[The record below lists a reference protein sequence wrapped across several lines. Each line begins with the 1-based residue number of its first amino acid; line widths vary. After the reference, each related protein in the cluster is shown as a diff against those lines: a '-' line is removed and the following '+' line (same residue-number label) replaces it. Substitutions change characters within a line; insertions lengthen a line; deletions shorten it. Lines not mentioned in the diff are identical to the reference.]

1 MHAFDRGIM
10 DAVTLSE
17 LRKPRAYPA
26 VSVLMPTGR
35 RAPENRQDPIRL
47 RNLLAEVRHRL
58 REDGRV
64 APGDAD
70 EVVRGLERAASGLD
84 PRRAS
89 DGLVLFAAPDGE
101 NHAFTIDQ
109 PVDERVI
116 VDTGFATRDLV
127 AAYTRTPRYWLL
139 VLSDQQ
145 ARLWDGVSH
154 ELAEVV
160 GDGFPMVPERFEE
173 EGEGR
178 RSRRGQHADERRP
191 RQMRDVLARL
201 EAVLARDRRPV
212 IVAGV
217 TRHQAYFDDLAGSRV
232 TVAGRI
238 DGSYEHASAGT
249 LTELARPVLQAYE
262 DLKEV
267 AVLAE
272 LEAARGFQRYAA
284 GLPEVAGLVEEG
296 RGEHLVV
303 ERGYYHPGVKSG
315 GETIPV
321 DGPIGSLKGHGVV
334 DDLVDN
340 VIETALEYGGDVTFV
355 SDGFLVDHG
364 RIALVTRY

>member
-1 MHAFDRGIM
+1 M

-58 REDGRV
+58 RDDSRV
-64 APGDAD
+64 APDTAD
-70 EVVRGLERAASGLD
+70 DVVRGLERAAGGLD
-84 PRRAS
+84 PRHAA
-89 DGLVLFAAPDGE
+89 DGLVLFAAPGGE
-101 NHAFTIDQ
+101 HHAFTIDQ

-127 AAYTRTPRYWLL
+127 AAYSRTPRYWLL

-145 ARLWDGVSH
+145 TRLWDGVGG
-154 ELAEVV
+154 ELTEIVR
-160 GDGFPMVPERFEE
+160 DGFPVVPEEYEE

-178 RSRRGQHADERRP
+178 LSRRGQHADERRP
-191 RQMRDVLARL
+191 RLMRDVQARL
-201 EAVLARDRRPV
+201 DRVLARDRRPV
-212 IVAGV
+212 VVAGV
-217 TRHQAYFDDLAGSRV
+217 TRLQACFDELAGPRV

-238 DGSYEHASAGT
+238 DGSYERASAST
-249 LTELARPVLQAYE
+249 LAELARPVLQAYD
-262 DLKEV
+262 DLREV

-284 GLPEVAGLVEEG
+284 GLQEVARLVDGG

-303 ERGYYHPGVKSG
+303 ERGYYSPGVKSG
-315 GETIPV
+315 GESIPV
-321 DGPIGSLKGHGVV
+321 AGRIGSLRGHGVV
-334 DDLVDN
+334 DDLVDD
-340 VIETALEYGGDVTFV
+340 VIETALEYGGEVTFV
-355 SDGFLVDHG
+355 SDGFLVDHD

>member
-1 MHAFDRGIM
+1 M

-58 REDGRV
+58 KDDAEV
-64 APGDAD
+64 APGTAD
-70 EVVRGLERAASGLD
+70 EVIRGLERAASELD
-84 PRRAS
+84 PRRAA

-127 AAYTRTPRYWLL
+127 AAFTRTPRYWLL

-154 ELAEVV
+154 ELTEVTR
-160 GDGFPMVPERFEE
+160 GGFPMAPEEFEE

-178 RSRRGQHADERRP
+178 RSRRGQHADERHQRL
-191 RQMRDVLARL
+191 MRDVLARL
-201 EAVLARDRRPV
+201 GTVLARDRRPV

-217 TRHQAYFDDLAGSRV
+217 VRHQSYFDDMAGPGV

-238 DGSYEHASAGT
+238 DGSYEDASAGT
-249 LTELARPVLQAYE
+249 LAQLAQPVLRAYE
-262 DLKEV
+262 DLQEV

-284 GLPEVAGLVEEG
+284 GLPEVARLVEEG

-303 ERGYYHPGVKSG
+303 ERGYYQPGVKSG
-315 GETIPV
+315 GDTIPV
-321 DGPIGSLKGHGVV
+321 EGRVGCLKGHGVV

-340 VIETALEYGGDVTFV
+340 VIEDALEYGGEITFV
-355 SDGFLVDHG
+355 SDGFLVDHD